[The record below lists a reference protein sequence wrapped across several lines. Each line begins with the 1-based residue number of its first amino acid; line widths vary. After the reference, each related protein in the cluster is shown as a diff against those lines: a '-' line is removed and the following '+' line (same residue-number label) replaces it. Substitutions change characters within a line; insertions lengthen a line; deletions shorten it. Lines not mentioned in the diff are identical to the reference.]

1 VKYCNLQ
8 ALVSSH
14 HLNSLAEMMYV
25 HLKIIGAESCSQQ
38 ALGLKKKLKKI
49 KSNLDY
55 MIGREI
61 EIFFFLKER
70 DRDISIVFELLS
82 FLFKT
87 YFLKTNILKENVN
100 TL

>member
-1 VKYCNLQ
+1 MQ

-55 MIGREI
+55 MIGRER
-61 EIFFFLKER
+61 EIFFLKER